1 MKLKNIQLLVLL
13 ALCWGPSFLFI
24 KLALNDLTPTMLSIF
39 RIGIGALVLNVILL
53 INRSY
58 LPKKV
63 SFWRDSAIA
72 AFFSVA
78 FPFMLINWGQQF
90 IDSSL
95 GSLLNGTTPFFT
107 VIFSSFLLKGD
118 KISGNKIRG
127 IVLGFIGLFVLVL
140 PSLQNGVNAGFW
152 GILAIVL
159 ASASYGIGWVWVKKR
174 LTGTPSFK
182 APATQLLLATLYLL
196 PIAWLTES
204 PVVVFDWS
212 MITLISI
219 LSLGTLG
226 TAIAFILYFKLIAQA
241 GASYASMVTYLVPVI
256 GVLLGVV
263 VLNEE
268 VTIWMLAGA
277 SLILYGIYLGGKK
290 EVVKCCPEERID
302 LGAFSKVR

>member
-24 KLALNDLTPTMLSIF
+24 KLALNELSPTLLSVF
-39 RIGIGALVLNVILL
+39 RIGIGALVLNSILL
-53 INRSY
+53 VNRSF
-58 LPKKV
+58 LSRKL

-78 FPFMLINWGQQF
+78 FPFMLINWGQQY

-107 VIFSSFLLKGD
+107 VIFSSFLLKGE
-118 KISGNKIRG
+118 KISANKIKG
-127 IVLGFIGLFVLVL
+127 IVLGFVGLIALVL
-140 PSLQNGVNAGFW
+140 PSMNGGMNAGFW
-152 GILAIVL
+152 GILAVVL

-174 LTGTPSFK
+174 LTGTPSFQ

-196 PIAWLTES
+196 PIAWMTEPS
-204 PVVVFDWS
+204 LEVTDWS
-212 MITLISI
+212 LVTLISI
-219 LSLGTLG
+219 VSLGTLG

-256 GVLLGVV
+256 GVLLGVL

-268 VTIWMLAGA
+268 VTVWMLVGA
-277 SLILYGIYLGGKK
+277 SLILFGIYLGGKK
-290 EVVKCCPEERID
+290 EVVRCCPEERID
-302 LGAFSKVR
+302 IGAFSKVR